1 MEKKYSAA
9 QLTRMQELG
18 SAWIFRRALKD
29 KIRYKK
35 WEDILND
42 PKYDE
47 LGGKNGI
54 YPNVDKDWLET
65 FYLQQKKMLEEFSNS
80 KFTEFNREYGFMKYI
95 SNLVKVK
102 YGISRKD
109 NWDPADIWC
118 VKDQDKVIADIEK
131 VIGKKESSSID
142 ELNTLLRTLFEKRIV
157 VGVSLKKI
165 SGKQAKYEEINVG
178 KGLQFITKKNAFKLS
193 KMKIDFSSKPGK
205 TFQLK
210 TTDTAIFLETIEDNK
225 KVTYKFQ
232 IRGVSSSK
240 FSNLK
245 WEPTSTAASAARLGK
260 APVNLVMDI
269 LKDFKVVY
277 HNNHNLYPK
286 SAAEFKQKQT
296 EYVKMFNIVKRKA
309 DTGIADEKQ
318 FVATMTKTFLTS
330 KLVATSKLMQLSF
343 LYELNKKPKD
353 VVETIMTKITFA
365 AQKKGKQFGPF
376 GKLY

>member
-1 MEKKYSAA
+1 
-9 QLTRMQELG
+9 
-18 SAWIFRRALKD
+18 
-29 KIRYKK
+29 
-35 WEDILND
+35 
-42 PKYDE
+42 
-47 LGGKNGI
+47 
-54 YPNVDKDWLET
+54 
-65 FYLQQKKMLEEFSNS
+65 MLEEFSNS

-109 NWDPADIWC
+109 TWDPADIWC
-118 VKDQDKVIADIEK
+118 IKDQDKVIANIEK
-131 VIGKKESSSID
+131 IIGKKESSSID

-157 VGVSLKKI
+157 VGVSLKKV

-193 KMKIDFSSKPGK
+193 KMRIDFSSKPGK
-205 TFQLK
+205 IFQLK

-245 WEPTSTAASAARLGK
+245 WEPTSSAASAARLGK
-260 APVNLVMDI
+260 APVNIVMDI

-318 FVATMTKTFLTS
+318 FVTTMTKTFLTS

-353 VVETIMTKITFA
+353 VIETIMTKITFA